1 MRLAVPAFKSR
12 LRCAEGC
19 DYSKVAVM
27 SLWYTTSCAL
37 IKRHQRRRKKTKVH
51 ATMESAR
58 HEVKLEMG
66 GKEAGK
72 RSGIGGDL
80 VKLMGLWAAV
90 KGVVVEDPRADQER
104 QKKGRMKNLKISEEL
119 QEDEAKGRHEL

>member
-1 MRLAVPAFKSR
+1 
-12 LRCAEGC
+12 
-19 DYSKVAVM
+19 M